1 MTNKT
6 VTTSVPDFVEQL
18 KKYCL
23 SNSDGCVF
31 ITSVA
36 DNRSGRVILD
46 AGKITDI
53 GYANYRGTVAIH
65 AISGLDK
72 IRYRFS
78 DVQVNF
84 VTDSSLP
91 STDAILSKLLL
102 TSDEPVARKVSPAAG
117 GGGVLNKQYIED
129 CLIDII
135 GPMGAI
141 LCEEHLHGESDTTVA
156 ISNIVAELSGEER
169 TQFLKLVEEKK

>member
-46 AGKITDI
+46 AGKITDV

-84 VTDSSLP
+84 AADSSLP

-102 TSDEPVARKVSPAAG
+102 TSDEPVARKVSTAG
-117 GGGVLNKQYIED
+117 EGSVLNKQSIED

-169 TQFLKLVEEKK
+169 TQFLKLVEERK

>member
-6 VTTSVPDFVEQL
+6 ATASLPDFVEQL
-18 KKYCL
+18 KRHCL

-36 DNRSGRVILD
+36 DNRSGRVILE

-53 GYANYRGTVAIH
+53 GYANFRGTAAIH

-72 IRYRFS
+72 VQYRFS
-78 DVQVNF
+78 GVQVNF
-84 VTDSSLP
+84 AADSSLP
-91 STDAILSKLLL
+91 STDTILAELS
-102 TSDEPVARKVSPAAG
+102 AAG
-117 GGGVLNKQYIED
+117 GKSAGGASTGASGVVNKKVIED

-135 GPMGAI
+135 GPMGTF
-141 LCEEHLHGESDTTVA
+141 LCEEHLYGESDTTVA
-156 ISNIVAELSGEER
+156 ISNIMAELSSEER
-169 TQFLKLVEEKK
+169 TQFLQLMEEKK